1 MLNPDRSKFLQLIDF
16 NKQIVKANGAY
27 LTDISGQAYLD
38 FTSQYGALPFG
49 GNPSFLQDELVNQ
62 IQASPGV
69 MVQPF
74 NSTGALTLAE
84 ELSAALPGDLQHVT
98 LACTGAEAVEAAI
111 KLATSSTGRKFILT
125 THNSFHGK
133 TMGAAMA
140 TGNNYYK
147 ETFYRSDP
155 AFVHI
160 DYDDIDALEEAL
172 AAQSVAAFIVE
183 PIQGEGGMVVPSP
196 GYLQACQQ
204 LCNASGTLFVVDE
217 VQSGLGRTGAL
228 FACEHDNLEPDIV
241 LLGKALGGGMLP
253 ISACVANNK
262 AWSMSF
268 GLRHSSTF
276 ANNHFAA
283 HMGSCTIRELNS
295 KSDILAN
302 VNNMGQYLSEQ
313 LQLLAAHYPLAYN
326 RTSGRGLMQGI
337 GLTPWRCQECYFPGF
352 IYESGYSV
360 ALVSS
365 YLLNEHGLLT
375 APTLNATNVLRIQPN
390 YLVDKPMIDQLV
402 CALRDVAEKIISGDF
417 TAFIRHAMGIRKALP
432 RINMP
437 MRCYPKQPE
446 AGQCKRGV
454 FAFLVH
460 PTSEL
465 EAIENLSA
473 KISLFSPDEL
483 EIARQ
488 WVEGCKSLQKGAVA
502 SYHIPRLIS
511 KDDGYVEGWLI
522 SSLLSPREMM
532 RLSKAEKASLI
543 DSYISQAQSKNA
555 DVIGLGAFTSVISRS
570 GTLVENC
577 GTSVTTGNA
586 YTALTSTEAIRTL
599 AKRSNRSLQDLRLG
613 IVGATGSVGRLCL
626 LDVAHECSSVSLI
639 GNARNN
645 RNLSSLEMV
654 AGEFIYGLC
663 HPELQALRYPIAQT
677 LAGVGIT
684 QQWIQQY
691 VEGASFTTFQDL
703 FRTVQS
709 TYLKVNGSTAGFPLI
724 LSNGVSEAL
733 PDCDVIITATSNG
746 EAFIDPETLAQ
757 DAMVCDVARPSDLL
771 SRVSNSRDDVVII
784 EGGLVN
790 LPEKVSIGHLNLV
803 GLREGV
809 SLACLAETIILSME
823 NVSGN
828 YSIGG
833 RSSLSEAR
841 KIASWANKHGF
852 STHVPPTVAQCQ
864 RTPQTVP
871 G

>member
-1 MLNPDRSKFLQLIDF
+1 
-16 NKQIVKANGAY
+16 
-27 LTDISGQAYLD
+27 
-38 FTSQYGALPFG
+38 
-49 GNPSFLQDELVNQ
+49 
-62 IQASPGV
+62 

-74 NSTGALTLAE
+74 NSAGALTLAE
-84 ELSAALPGDLQHVT
+84 ELSEALPGDLQHVT

-111 KLATSSTGRKFILT
+111 KLATSSTGRKIILT

-140 TGNNYYK
+140 TGNKYYK
-147 ETFYRSDP
+147 ETFYRFDP

-172 AAQSVAAFIVE
+172 SQRSVAAFIVE

-196 GYLQACQQ
+196 GYLQTCQQ
-204 LCNASGTLFVVDE
+204 LCNAAGTLFVVDE
-217 VQSGLGRTGAL
+217 VQSGLGRTGVL
-228 FACEHDNLEPDIV
+228 FACEHDNLEPDMV

-262 AWSMSF
+262 AWSNSF

-283 HMGSCTIRELNS
+283 HMGSCTIRELNNNS
-295 KSDILAN
+295 EILAN
-302 VNNMGQYLSEQ
+302 VNEMGQYLSEK
-313 LQLLAAHYPLAYN
+313 LQLLLLHYPGAFS

-337 GLTPWRCQECYFPGF
+337 GLAPWRCQECYFPGI

-375 APTLNATNVLRIQPN
+375 APTLNATNVIRIQPN
-390 YLVDKPMIDQLV
+390 YLVDQAMIDQLV
-402 CALRDVAEKIISGDF
+402 SGLEDVANKIVNGDF
-417 TAFIRHAMGIRKALP
+417 TSLLRNAMGIRKALP
-432 RINMP
+432 SKDMP
-437 MRCYPKQPE
+437 TRSYPKQPK
-446 AGQCKRGV
+446 AGQRKRGV

-460 PTSEL
+460 PTTET
-465 EAIENLSA
+465 EVIENISA
-473 KISLFSPDEL
+473 KMSLFSPDEL
-483 EIARQ
+483 ETARQ
-488 WVEGCKSLQKGAVA
+488 WSEGCKSLQQGAVA

-511 KDDGYVEGWLI
+511 KDGGYVEGWLI

-577 GTSVTTGNA
+577 GTSVTTGNG

-626 LDVAHECSSVSLI
+626 LDVAHECGSVSLI
-639 GNARNN
+639 GNARTN
-645 RNLSSLEMV
+645 RNTDSLEMA

-663 HPELQALRYPIAQT
+663 HPELQAWSYPIAQT
-677 LAGVGIT
+677 LSMVGVT

-691 VEGASFTTFQDL
+691 VEDSDFTTFQDL
-703 FRTVQS
+703 FQAVQS
-709 TYLKVNGSTAGFPLI
+709 TYINVKGSTAGFPLT
-724 LSNGVSEAL
+724 LSNNVNEAL

-746 EAFIDPETLAQ
+746 EAFIAPEILAPH
-757 DAMVCDVARPSDLL
+757 AMVCDVARPSDLL
-771 SRVSNSRDDVVII
+771 NRVSNSRDDVVII

-790 LPEKVSIGHLNLV
+790 LPEKVSIGHLNMV
-803 GLREGV
+803 GLPEGI
-809 SLACLAETIILSME
+809 SLACLVETIILSME

-833 RSSLSEAR
+833 CSSLSEAR
-841 KIASWANKHGF
+841 QIASWATKHGF
-852 STHVPPTVAQCQ
+852 RHQC
-864 RTPQTVP
+864 
-871 G
+871 